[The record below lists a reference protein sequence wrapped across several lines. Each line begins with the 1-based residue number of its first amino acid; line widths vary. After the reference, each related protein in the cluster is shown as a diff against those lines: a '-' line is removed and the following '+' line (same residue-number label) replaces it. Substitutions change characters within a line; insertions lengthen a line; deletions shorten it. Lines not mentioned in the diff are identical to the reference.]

1 MTKKRSSERPGQHA
15 YEGLD
20 RVLHEK
26 ARLGI
31 LTCLMTRSEG
41 LVFSEFKTLCALT
54 DGNLSRHLKVLSDA
68 GLVKLWKGQ
77 GRGRHQ
83 TLCRLTDSGR
93 ERFLHY
99 LSELERGIRDAVP
112 KRVKA
117 RSTRGDQH
125 AAGRVAV

>member
-1 MTKKRSSERPGQHA
+1 MTKKRSSERAGQHA

-31 LTCLMTRSEG
+31 LTCLMTRAEG
-41 LVFSEFKTLCALT
+41 LVFNELKALCALT

-77 GRGRHQ
+77 GQGRPQ

-99 LSELERGIRDAVP
+99 LSELEQVIRDAVP
-112 KRVKA
+112 ERVKSRSA
-117 RSTRGDQH
+117 RRDQQ
-125 AAGRVAV
+125 AAGWVVV